1 MCVIICI
8 TNDRSIILI
17 TTMIEQALN
26 LALSVVLLYLDLG
39 AHKIESRTAALF
51 SLHWLF
57 GYVNLCELGR
67 EYERALIN
75 SNLSNRLN
83 Y

>member
-1 MCVIICI
+1 MIICI

-57 GYVNLCELGR
+57 GYVNLYKLGR

-75 SNLSNRLN
+75 LNLQSD
-83 Y
+83 

>member
-1 MCVIICI
+1 MIICI

-57 GYVNLCELGR
+57 EYVNLYKLGR

>member
-1 MCVIICI
+1 MDNKCPV
-8 TNDRSIILI
+8 NNSNNH
-17 TTMIEQALN
+17 MNEKVLN
-26 LALSVVLLYLDLG
+26 LTLSVVLLYLDLG

-75 SNLSNRLN
+75 LNLSNRLN

>member
-1 MCVIICI
+1 MIICI

-17 TTMIEQALN
+17 TTMIEQVLN

-39 AHKIESRTAALF
+39 AHKIESRTAALL

-57 GYVNLCELGR
+57 GYVNLYKLGR

>member
-1 MCVIICI
+1 MIICI

-57 GYVNLCELGR
+57 GYVNLYKLGR

-75 SNLSNRLN
+75 LNLSNRLN